1 MDIQHLRYLTAIWQA
16 GSITQAAKK
25 LYMSQPN
32 LSRAVKEIEQ
42 ETGFPIFR
50 RTPHGAVPTR
60 KGLLLLNYAQKILSQ
75 MDEMES
81 LYKPARGDVL
91 PLQVCVP
98 PAPGF
103 LLGFRECLEKMPQSG
118 PFSVS
123 FLEASG
129 LETISHVSEGAYPIG
144 ILRYP
149 QSCREY
155 FENALE
161 DANLAWEPL
170 WEFDMCLIFSTEH
183 PLASQSEVPCRL
195 LNGYTEIICG
205 DFDTPSENRDCRRK
219 IYTNSW
225 ESQSYLLHH
234 VPGTYLWG
242 APLPGVSLSRYGI
255 VWKPC
260 PDKKILCWDI
270 LIHPKNLGLAGW
282 EREFLTAMKKYCI
295 FPLS

>member
-1 MDIQHLRYLTAIWQA
+1 
-16 GSITQAAKK
+16 
-25 LYMSQPN
+25 
-32 LSRAVKEIEQ
+32 
-42 ETGFPIFR
+42 
-50 RTPHGAVPTR
+50 
-60 KGLLLLNYAQKILSQ
+60 
-75 MDEMES
+75 MES

-205 DFDTPSENRDCRRK
+205 DFDTPSEDRDCRRK
-219 IYTNSW
+219 IYTIAGNPSLICCIM
-225 ESQSYLLHH
+225 YLVL
-234 VPGTYLWG
+234 TYG
-242 APLPGVSLSRYGI
+242 APPFLGF
-255 VWKPC
+255 PC
-260 PDKKILCWDI
+260 PVMELSGSHVRIKKFF
-270 LIHPKNLGLAGW
+270 AG
-282 EREFLTAMKKYCI
+282 I
-295 FPLS
+295 S